1 MIEVVTGAGGQDKD
15 WNKIWLE
22 SAEHAR
28 LSSEIDTMV
37 SHAASNPTTVNDD
50 NNEFAASIWTQT
62 KLVTQRMNVS
72 LYRNTEYVMNKVAM
86 HVLLALLNGF
96 TFWMI
101 GDSLSDLQQN
111 LFTVFN
117 VIFVSPGVIAQLQPL
132 FIDRRDI
139 FEAREK
145 KSKMVRNRTT

>member
-1 MIEVVTGAGGQDKD
+1 
-15 WNKIWLE
+15 
-22 SAEHAR
+22 
-28 LSSEIDTMV
+28 
-37 SHAASNPTTVNDD
+37 
-50 NNEFAASIWTQT
+50 
-62 KLVTQRMNVS
+62 MNIS

-96 TFWMI
+96 SFWMI

-139 FEAREK
+139 FESREK
-145 KSKMVRNRTT
+145 KSKMVSDHLPRIGAQMQLLIFDQSSTTGVPSLPV

>member
-1 MIEVVTGAGGQDKD
+1 
-15 WNKIWLE
+15 
-22 SAEHAR
+22 
-28 LSSEIDTMV
+28 
-37 SHAASNPTTVNDD
+37 
-50 NNEFAASIWTQT
+50 
-62 KLVTQRMNVS
+62 MNVS
-72 LYRNTEYVMNKVAM
+72 LYRNTEYVMNKFAM

-101 GDSLSDLQQN
+101 GDSLNDLQQN

-145 KSKMVRNRTT
+145 KSKMVSKLPAPLL

>member
-1 MIEVVTGAGGQDKD
+1 
-15 WNKIWLE
+15 
-22 SAEHAR
+22 
-28 LSSEIDTMV
+28 
-37 SHAASNPTTVNDD
+37 
-50 NNEFAASIWTQT
+50 
-62 KLVTQRMNVS
+62 
-72 LYRNTEYVMNKVAM
+72 MNKFAM

-101 GDSLSDLQQN
+101 GDSLNDLQQN

-145 KSKMVRNRTT
+145 KSKMVSKLPAPPHDLLTDLYYSTTGVLLLLALSSRSSPT